1 MSAAAVTCTWCDFA
15 LETRCAWAV
24 IAARVQRRVEDEQQV
39 NCSHIL
45 EMSKEAGRSEQN
57 IRSCHRASGRDKN
70 MKFRAIPDQYTEQPQ
85 GTDWSYMCCLV
96 WSFF

>member
-24 IAARVQRRVEDEQQV
+24 IAARVQRRVEDERQV
-39 NCSHIL
+39 NCSHRL

-70 MKFRAIPDQYTEQPQ
+70 MKFGASLTSTQSNHKEQTVP
-85 GTDWSYMCCLV
+85 TCV
-96 WSFF
+96 A